1 MIFSP
6 GQDTGTE
13 SHNNNATVP
22 YLRNKL
28 TCHVLSDVT
37 YIFEMDLYT
46 CTMALYPRSF
56 VLEYFLP
63 GKLQIRRRAY
73 NWWGEGG
80 VIKATF
86 YSISHES

>member
-1 MIFSP
+1 MSCLML
-6 GQDTGTE
+6 Q
-13 SHNNNATVP
+13 
-22 YLRNKL
+22 
-28 TCHVLSDVT
+28 

-73 NWWGEGG
+73 NWWGG
-80 VIKATF
+80 VSLKRHFTVFRMNRKTF
-86 YSISHES
+86 FNFRHYWLLSS